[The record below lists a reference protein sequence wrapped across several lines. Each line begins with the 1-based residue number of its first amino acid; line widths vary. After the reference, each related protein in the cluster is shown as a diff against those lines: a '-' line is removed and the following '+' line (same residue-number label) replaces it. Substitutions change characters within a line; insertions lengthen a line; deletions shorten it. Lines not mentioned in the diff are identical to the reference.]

1 MNPLKT
7 IWLKLRSLGRRR
19 AVKQE
24 IDEELRF
31 HIERRTAEN
40 ISAGMSPEEAA
51 REARTRFGNV
61 QTVREQCRER
71 CGANFAEEMWQDLR
85 FGARQLRKNPGFTGV
100 AVLTLALGIGACTA
114 MFSLINA
121 VLLRPLPFRNSGRL
135 VWIENV
141 GTGGMSE
148 RTTRVDNFLE
158 WRSQNKS
165 FEELAAYFAFFDYE
179 RYTLIGS
186 GEPQRLRGVGI
197 SKNLLDVLGVTPW
210 LGRGFTD
217 EECAWNGRK
226 AVMLTHS
233 FWDQHF
239 AGDTTVIG
247 RSINLNGDPTEIVGV
262 LPASFDFDSVFAP
275 GTKVEL
281 LLPFPLTSETAR
293 WGNTLFAI
301 GRLKPAVTIEQ
312 VRAEFEII
320 CQRVVQAHPERG
332 SFGARLTALDTSI
345 RGNFRQPMFMLF
357 GAVGCVLLIACV
369 NLSNLLLS
377 RANARRQE
385 FAVRVALGA
394 SRWRL
399 IRQTLT
405 ESLLLALGG
414 CALGVPL
421 AFATTAVLARL
432 QTFNIPLLQTASV
445 DKTALA
451 FTVAIAGLAGLLSGM
466 LPAVQLSRGSA
477 GNRLNAVGSRG
488 TGGGAATLVRKA
500 LVITE
505 IALACVLLVGAGLL
519 IQSFAKL
526 LAVNLGFQ
534 PKQAAAWRVDP
545 PRSFKSLLEKG
556 QYYDHLL
563 NRIAS
568 MPGVESVGFSDALP
582 LGRNRTWGVGAKGVS
597 YAKGAYPIAFVRLVS
612 HQYLQTMQIPL
623 RAGRFFEESD
633 TADSEKVIV
642 INETMARTLWPGRD
656 PLGQIVEVNGESR
669 VVGVVGDVRHS
680 KLEEPGR
687 AEFYLSYRQSDDWNA
702 AELVVR
708 TTRPIASLAR
718 DMRVVMKDFD
728 PTLPSTE
735 FITLSGIVDQAVAP
749 RRLIT
754 SLLGAFSALA
764 LLLSAIGLYGVIAY
778 SVAQRTREIGIR
790 LAVGAQRGQ
799 VVNMIVGEGLRMAA
813 AGVALGLV
821 ACLLLTRVLG
831 SLLYG
836 VTATDPLVFAANA
849 AILVIV
855 ALLACAIPARRAASV
870 DPMEALRHE

>member
-1 MNPLKT
+1 MNPFRT
-7 IWLKLRSLGRRR
+7 FWLRLRSLGQRR

-24 IDEELRF
+24 IDDELRF
-31 HIERRTAEN
+31 HIEQRTAEN
-40 ISAGMSPEEAA
+40 IAAGISPEEAA
-51 REARTRFGNV
+51 REARSRFGNW
-61 QTVREQCRER
+61 QNVREECRETR
-71 CGANFAEEMWQDLR
+71 GSSCGEATWQDIR
-85 FGARQLRKNPGFTGV
+85 FGARQLRKNPGFTAVG
-100 AVLTLALGIGACTA
+100 VLTLALGIGTCTA
-114 MFSLINA
+114 MFSLVHA
-121 VLLRPLPFRNSGRL
+121 VLLRPLPFRDSRRL
-135 VWIENV
+135 VWIENE

-158 WRSQNKS
+158 WRAQNKS
-165 FEELAAYFAFFDYE
+165 FEELAAYFAFFDYF

-197 SKNLLDVLGVTPW
+197 SKNLLAVLGVQPL

-226 AVMLTHS
+226 AVMLSHA
-233 FWDQHF
+233 FWLEHF
-239 AGDTTVIG
+239 AGDPTVLG
-247 RSINLNGDPTEIVGV
+247 RSISLNGDPTEIVGV

-275 GTKVEL
+275 GAKVEL
-281 LLPFPLTSETAR
+281 LLPFPLTPETAM

-301 GRLKPAVTIEQ
+301 GRLKPAVTIQ
-312 VRAEFEII
+312 QAQAEFEVI
-320 CQRVVQAHPERG
+320 CQRVAQAHPERG
-332 SFGARLTALDTSI
+332 SFGSRMTGLDASI

-369 NLSNLLLS
+369 NLSNLLLA

-394 SRWRL
+394 TRWRL
-399 IRQTLT
+399 IRQALT

-414 CALGVPL
+414 CAFGVPL
-421 AFATTAVLARL
+421 AFAATAGLARL
-432 QTFNIPLLQTASV
+432 QTFSIPLLQTTSV
-445 DKTALA
+445 DATALG
-451 FTVAIAGLAGLLSGM
+451 FTIAIAGLAGLLSGT
-466 LPAVQLSRGSA
+466 LPALQLSRGSVR
-477 GNRLNAVGSRG
+477 NRLDAAGSRG
-488 TGGGAATLVRKA
+488 SGGGVAALARKA

-519 IQSFAKL
+519 IQSFTKL
-526 LAVNLGFQ
+526 LDVNLGFQ

-545 PRSFKSLLEKG
+545 PRSFKSHLEKC
-556 QYYDHLL
+556 QYYDQLVS
-563 NRIAS
+563 RIAA
-568 MPGVESVGFSDALP
+568 MPGVESAGFSDALP
-582 LGRNRTWGVGAKGVS
+582 LGRNRTWGVAAKGVS
-597 YAKGAYPIAFVRLVS
+597 YPNGAMPEAFVRIVN

-623 RAGRFFEESD
+623 RAGRFLEERD

-642 INETMARTLWPGRD
+642 INETMARALWPGGD
-656 PLGQIVEVNGESR
+656 PLGQIVEVNGERR

-687 AEFYLSYRQSDDWNA
+687 AEFYLSYRQIDDWNA
-702 AELVVR
+702 LDLVVR

-718 DMRVVMKDFD
+718 DVRVVMKEFD

-735 FITLSGIVDQAVAP
+735 YITLSGIVDQAVAP

-754 SLLGAFSALA
+754 SLLGAFSSLA

-778 SVAQRTREIGIR
+778 SVGQRTREIGIR

-799 VVNMIVGEGLRMAA
+799 VVNMIVGEGLKMAVAGVVLGLMAA
-813 AGVALGLV
+813 
-821 ACLLLTRVLG
+821 LLLTRVLS
-831 SLLYG
+831 SLLFG

-849 AILVIV
+849 AILITV
-855 ALLACAIPARRAASV
+855 ALLACAIPARRAAKV
-870 DPMEALRHE
+870 DPMEALRQE

>member
-1 MNPLKT
+1 MKT
-7 IWLKLRSLGRRR
+7 SRSFWQKLRSQIRRG
-19 AVKQE
+19 AVKHD

-31 HIERRTAEN
+31 HIEQRTAEN
-40 ISAGMSPEEAA
+40 IAAGMSPEEAA
-51 REARTRFGNV
+51 REARKRFGNF
-61 QTVREQCRER
+61 QTVREQCREKG
-71 CGANFAEEMWQDLR
+71 GANIAEEMWQDMR
-85 FGARQLRKNPGFTGV
+85 FSARHLRKNPGFTVV
-100 AVLTLALGIGACTA
+100 AVLTLALGIGTCTA
-114 MFSLINA
+114 MFGLVHA
-121 VLLRPLPFRNSGRL
+121 VLLKPLPFRDSRRL
-135 VWIENV
+135 VWIENE

-158 WRSQNKS
+158 WRAQGKS
-165 FEELAAYFAFFDYE
+165 FEELAAYFAFFDYF

-197 SKNLLDVLGVTPW
+197 SKNFLAVLGVQPL

-226 AVMLTHS
+226 AAMLSHA
-233 FWDQHF
+233 FWLEHF
-239 AGDTTVIG
+239 ACDPAVIG
-247 RSINLNGDPTEIVGV
+247 RSINMNGDPTEIVGV
-262 LPASFDFDSVFAP
+262 LPPSFDFDSVFTP
-275 GTKVEL
+275 GTKVDL
-281 LLPFPLTSETAR
+281 LLPFPLTAETAG

-301 GRLKPAVTIEQ
+301 GRLKPAVTIHQ
-312 VRAEFEII
+312 ARAEFEVI
-320 CQRVVQAHPERG
+320 CQRVAQAHPERG
-332 SFGARLTALDTSI
+332 SFGSRMTALDTSI
-345 RGNFRQPMFMLF
+345 RGSFRQPMFMLF

-369 NLSNLLLS
+369 NLSNLLLA

-394 SRWRL
+394 TRWRL
-399 IRQTLT
+399 IRQALT

-421 AFATTAVLARL
+421 AFAATAGLARL

-477 GNRLNAVGSRG
+477 GNRLDAVGSRG
-488 TGGGAATLVRKA
+488 TGGGAAALARRT

-519 IQSFAKL
+519 IQSFTKL
-526 LAVNLGFQ
+526 LNVNLGFQ
-534 PKQAAAWRVDP
+534 PKQAAAWGVDP
-545 PRSFKSLLEKG
+545 PRSFKSHVEKCL
-556 QYYDHLL
+556 YYDQLVS
-563 NRIAS
+563 RIAA
-568 MPGVESVGFSDALP
+568 MPGVESAGFSDALP
-582 LGRNRTWGVGAKGVS
+582 LGRNRTWAVAAKGVS
-597 YAKGAYPIAFVRLVS
+597 YPNGTNPEAFVRIVS

-623 RAGRFFEESD
+623 RAGRFLEERD
-633 TADSEKVIV
+633 TAESENVII
-642 INETMARTLWPGRD
+642 INETMARTLWPGGD
-656 PLGQIVEVNGESR
+656 PLGQIVEVNGEWR

-687 AEFYLSYRQSDDWNA
+687 AEFYLSYRQIDGFNA
-702 AELVVR
+702 LDLVVR

-718 DMRVVMKDFD
+718 DVRVVMKEFD

-735 FITLSGIVDQAVAP
+735 YITLSGIVDQAVAP

-754 SLLGAFSALA
+754 SLLGVFSSLA

-778 SVAQRTREIGIR
+778 SVGQRTREIGIR

-799 VVNMIVGEGLRMAA
+799 VVNMIVGEGLKMAL
-813 AGVALGLV
+813 AGVALGLM
-821 ACLLLTRVLG
+821 AALLLTRVLN
-831 SLLYG
+831 SLLFG

-849 AILVIV
+849 AILITV
-855 ALLACAIPARRAASV
+855 ALLACAIPAYRAAKI
-870 DPMEALRHE
+870 DPMTALRYE

>member
-1 MNPLKT
+1 MKILHS
-7 IWLKLRSLGRRR
+7 ILRFLRFLRQRG
-19 AVKQE
+19 AVQHE
-24 IDEELRF
+24 IDDELRF
-31 HIERRTAEN
+31 HLEQRAAEN
-40 ISAGMSPEEAA
+40 IAAGMSPAEAA
-51 REARTRFGNV
+51 REARKRFGNL
-61 QTVREQCRER
+61 QTVREQCREKR
-71 CGANFAEEMWQDLR
+71 GANFAEEMWQDLH
-85 FGARQLRKNPGFTGV
+85 FGGRLLRKNPGFTSV

-121 VLLRPLPFRNSGRL
+121 VLLRPLPFRGSGRL
-135 VWIENV
+135 VWIENN

-158 WRSQNKS
+158 WRAQNQS
-165 FEELAAYFAFFDYE
+165 FEELAAYFAFFDYF
-179 RYTLIGS
+179 RYTLVGS

-197 SKNLLDVLGVTPW
+197 SKNLLDVLGVEPW
-210 LGRGFTD
+210 LGRGFSD

-226 AVMLTHS
+226 AVMLTHA
-233 FWDQHF
+233 FWEQRF
-239 AGDTTVIG
+239 AGDPAVIG

-262 LPASFDFDSVFAP
+262 LPPSFDFDSVFTP

-281 LLPFPLTSETAR
+281 LLPFPLTSETAM

-312 VRAEFEII
+312 ARAEFEVI

-332 SFGARLTALDTSI
+332 SFGARLTTLDTNV

-477 GNRLNAVGSRG
+477 GNRLDAVGSRG
-488 TGGGAATLVRKA
+488 TGSGAAAFVRQA

-505 IALACVLLVGAGLL
+505 VALACVLLVGAGLL
-519 IQSFAKL
+519 MQSFAKL

-556 QYYDHLL
+556 QYYDQLL
-563 NRIAS
+563 GRIATL
-568 MPGVESVGFSDALP
+568 PGVESVGFSDALP
-582 LGRNRTWGVGAKGVS
+582 LGRNRTWSVGAKGVS
-597 YAKGAYPIAFVRLVS
+597 YPTGAPPEAFVRIVS

-623 RAGRFFEESD
+623 RAGRFFEDGD
-633 TADSEKVIV
+633 TEGSEMVIV

-687 AEFYLSYRQSDDWNA
+687 AEFYLSYQQSGDWNSP
-702 AELVVR
+702 ELVVR
-708 TTRPIASLAR
+708 TTRPLVSLAR
-718 DMRVVMKDFD
+718 DMRVVMKEFD

-778 SVAQRTREIGIR
+778 SVGQRTREIGIR
-790 LAVGAQRGQ
+790 LAVGAQRGD
-799 VVNMIVGEGLRMAA
+799 VMTMIVGEGLRMAA
-813 AGVALGLV
+813 AGVAFGLV
-821 ACLLLTRVLG
+821 ASLLLTRVLG
-831 SLLYG
+831 SLLFG
-836 VTATDPLVFAANA
+836 VTATDPFVFTANA
-849 AILVIV
+849 AILVTV
-855 ALLACAIPARRAASV
+855 ALLACAIPARRAARV
-870 DPMEALRHE
+870 DPMTALRHE